1 LPAEEGGTARAQIS
15 AIRRQIEAHARQCR
29 RDDLVKTVMHPSVER
44 VKQVKAVMMAIE
56 QLRDLQVPLP
66 LVTDP
71 IERWLPERLAAPM
84 KAHGLRTL
92 ADLTVRVPRRRR
104 WWTAI
109 PGCLGATGARQVEA
123 FFAEH
128 PRLTDAARALVP
140 IAAPVAVTPLERLY
154 VPDQVD
160 GSQGA
165 YAPRETCILGAN
177 NDHEAV
183 QAWLSLHESPAT
195 QRAYRKE
202 AERLILWAIVERRK
216 ALSSLTTEDAVAYR
230 AFLRQPSPRARW
242 AGPTVARSS
251 VDGGRLQAPC
261 RRVPLRMHCPW
272 LVPFFDG

>member
-1 LPAEEGGTARAQIS
+1 
-15 AIRRQIEAHARQCR
+15 
-29 RDDLVKTVMHPSVER
+29 
-44 VKQVKAVMMAIE
+44 
-56 QLRDLQVPLP
+56 
-66 LVTDP
+66 
-71 IERWLPERLAAPM
+71 M

-104 WWTAI
+104 WWIAI
-109 PGCLGATGARQVEA
+109 PGLGATGARQVKA

-128 PRLTDAARALVP
+128 PRLTDAARALVA
-140 IAAPVAVTPLERLY
+140 IATPASVAPLERLY

-165 YAPRETCILGAN
+165 YRAPRESCILGAN

-242 AGPTVARSS
+242 VGPTA
-251 VDGGRLQAPC
+251 A
-261 RRVPLRMHCPW
+261 
-272 LVPFFDG
+272 